1 LFADRRSMQRIQLA
15 LRQQSDRPPAS
26 PR

>member
-1 LFADRRSMQRIQLA
+1 LFADRHSMQRIQLA